1 MIGELK
7 ISNWPLPQTRPVRLP
22 IHTYRL
28 WIVGIVFLFTQGG
41 AAAHEGALRV
51 GGYVKGFI
59 SVLDP
64 SSYAGGGSMRGVAL
78 IPLRLKVFWKTNERV
93 SGEFAYELT
102 PQVRRGE
109 ALFSAALP
117 RPEPFSYRGVDLPG
131 SFAFA
136 QNLDRAFFTVSVPAA
151 DFYLGRQAIAFGSAR
166 VVNPTDVIAPFTYE
180 TLDKEE
186 WAGVDALRARLPV
199 GEMGEVDAGVVFGRN
214 FSVRAGAAFLRGRF
228 YLMETYFSPMALVFR
243 ENLLLGIDLARS
255 MGGAGSWLEAAF
267 VRANR
272 SGEDYFRVSCG
283 LDYRFSN
290 GIYGFFEYH
299 FNGAGASQV
308 GAYLQLLGETAF
320 TEGGVYLMGRHYAA
334 PGFTYQ
340 ATPLLTLSVQTL
352 VNLGDGSAFF
362 APQAEYSFTEDVF
375 AAAGAFYGLGRR
387 ARVRTE
393 GIEPRSE
400 FRLYP
405 AIYFASLRVYI

>member
-1 MIGELK
+1 MRNVDCGFANRCCLRYGFSVWIFAVVSFAPFAGEG
-7 ISNWPLPQTRPVRLP
+7 T
-22 IHTYRL
+22 
-28 WIVGIVFLFTQGG
+28 
-41 AAAHEGALRV
+41 LRV
-51 GGYVKGFI
+51 GGYAKGFFTA
-59 SVLDP
+59 LDP
-64 SSYAGGGSMRGVAL
+64 PSYAGGATGGVAL
-78 IPLRLKVFWKTNERV
+78 IPLRLKVFWQANGRV

-102 PQVRRGE
+102 PQVRRGQ
-109 ALFSAALP
+109 ALFSGALP
-117 RPEPFSYRGVDLPG
+117 RPEPFSYRGADLRAYLPGAGNLPG

-166 VVNPTDVIAPFTYE
+166 VVNPTDAIAPFTYE
-180 TLDKEE
+180 ALDKEE
-186 WAGVDALRARLPV
+186 RAGVDALRARLPV
-199 GEMGEVDAGVVFGRN
+199 GEMGEVDAGVVFGDD

-228 YLMETYFSPMALVFR
+228 YLVETDFSSMAMVFR

-255 MGGAGSWLEAAF
+255 VGGAGSWLEAAF

-272 SGEDYFRVSCG
+272 SGEDYFRISGG

-299 FNGAGASQV
+299 FNGAGASQA
-308 GAYLQLLGETAF
+308 GAYLRLPGETAF

-340 ATPLLTLSVQTL
+340 ATPLLTLSMQVL
-352 VNLGDGSAFF
+352 ANLRDGSAFF
-362 APQAEYSFTEDVF
+362 APQAEYGFAEDVF
-375 AAAGAFYGLGRR
+375 AAAGAFYGAGRG
-387 ARVRTE
+387 ARIRPD
-393 GIEPRSE
+393 GIEPGSE

-405 AIYFASLRVYI
+405 AIYFASLRVYF